1 MLSYPAEAVWQETAY
16 LAYHLHWSL
25 DDVLGLE
32 HLDRVRMVRA
42 VVNLEERARQEAR
55 DAGQ

>member
-25 DDVLGLE
+25 DDLLGLE

-42 VVNLEERARQEAR
+42 VVNLEQRTRQEAR
-55 DAGQ
+55 DAGA

>member
-16 LAYHLHWSL
+16 LAYHLHWSM
-25 DDVLGLE
+25 DDLLGLE

-42 VVNLEERARQEAR
+42 VVNLEARSRQETR
-55 DAGQ
+55 DAGA

>member
-25 DDVLGLE
+25 DDLLGLE

-42 VVNLEERARQEAR
+42 VVNLEQRSRQETR
-55 DAGQ
+55 DAGT

>member
-1 MLSYPAEAVWQETAY
+1 MLSYPAEAVWQETAF

-25 DDVLGLE
+25 DDLLGLE

-42 VVNLEERARQEAR
+42 VVNLEQRSRQEAR
-55 DAGQ
+55 DAGV

>member
-1 MLSYPAEAVWQETAY
+1 MLSYPAESVWQETAY

-25 DDVLGLE
+25 DDLLGLE

-42 VVNLEERARQEAR
+42 VVNLEQRSRQEGR
-55 DAGQ
+55 DAGA

>member
-25 DDVLGLE
+25 DDLLGLE

-42 VVNLEERARQEAR
+42 VANLEQRSRQETR
-55 DAGQ
+55 DAGA

>member
-25 DDVLGLE
+25 DDLLGLE

-42 VVNLEERARQEAR
+42 VANLEQRSRQETR
-55 DAGQ
+55 DAGT

>member
-25 DDVLGLE
+25 DDLLGLE

-42 VVNLEERARQEAR
+42 VLNLEQRSRQETR
-55 DAGQ
+55 DAGT

>member
-1 MLSYPAEAVWQETAY
+1 MLSYPTEAIWQETAY

>member
-16 LAYHLHWSL
+16 LAFHLHWSM
-25 DDVLGLE
+25 DDLLGLE

-42 VVNLEERARQEAR
+42 VVNLEQRTRQEVR
-55 DAGQ
+55 DAGA

>member
-25 DDVLGLE
+25 DDLLGLE
-32 HLDRVRMVRA
+32 HLDRMRMVRA
-42 VVNLEERARQEAR
+42 VVNLEQRSRQEAR
-55 DAGQ
+55 DAGV

>member
-25 DDVLGLE
+25 DDLLELE
-32 HLDRVRMVRA
+32 HLDRMRMVRA
-42 VVNLEERARQEAR
+42 VINLEQRSRQETR
-55 DAGQ
+55 DAGA

>member
-25 DDVLGLE
+25 DDLLGLE

-42 VVNLEERARQEAR
+42 VVNLEQRSRQEAR
-55 DAGQ
+55 DAST

>member
-32 HLDRVRMVRA
+32 HLDRMRMVRA
-42 VVNLEERARQEAR
+42 VVNLEKRSRQEAR
-55 DAGQ
+55 DAGA

>member
-1 MLSYPAEAVWQETAY
+1 VLSYPAEAIWQETAY

-25 DDVLGLE
+25 DELLGLE

-42 VVNLEERARQEAR
+42 VANLDQRTRQEAR
-55 DAGQ
+55 DAGS

>member
-25 DDVLGLE
+25 DDLLGLE
-32 HLDRVRMVRA
+32 HLDRMRMVRA
-42 VVNLEERARQEAR
+42 VVNLEQRSRQEAR
-55 DAGQ
+55 DAGT

>member
-1 MLSYPAEAVWQETAY
+1 MLSYPAEAIWQETAY

-42 VVNLEERARQEAR
+42 VVNLEQRSRQETR
-55 DAGQ
+55 DAGT

>member
-16 LAYHLHWSL
+16 LAYHLHWSM
-25 DDVLGLE
+25 DDLLGLE

-42 VVNLEERARQEAR
+42 VVNLEARSRQEAR
-55 DAGQ
+55 DAGT

>member
-25 DDVLGLE
+25 DEVLGLE

-42 VVNLEERARQEAR
+42 VVNLEERARLEAR

>member
-25 DDVLGLE
+25 DDLLGLE

-42 VVNLEERARQEAR
+42 VANLEQRSRQEAR
-55 DAGQ
+55 DAGA

>member
-1 MLSYPAEAVWQETAY
+1 MLSYPPEAIWQETAY

>member
-25 DDVLGLE
+25 DDLLGLE

-42 VVNLEERARQEAR
+42 VVNLEQRSRQEAR
-55 DAGQ
+55 DAGT

>member
-25 DDVLGLE
+25 DDLLGLE

-42 VVNLEERARQEAR
+42 VVNLEARSRQEAR
-55 DAGQ
+55 DAGA